1 MKIALDAGHGV
12 NTPGKRTPDGEREWS
27 FNDKVLRAAG
37 ASLRRYKGVQIMRTD
52 DASGKS
58 DVSLAERVRKANA
71 WGADVFV
78 SFHHNAMSGAWHSG
92 GGTEVFTSNGASS
105 KSVSLAK
112 AVAPKVAKAMG
123 LSNRGVKR
131 ADFYVIRY
139 TKMPSILVEGGFMD
153 SRVDIKALRDDA
165 KLRAQGEAVA
175 EAIAEV
181 FGLKAGG
188 AQASKPKPPASW
200 YVMSGSRGDRVTQLQ
215 RDLTALGYP
224 LTADGI
230 FGKAT
235 EAAVR
240 AFQKSQK
247 LAVDGVYG
255 KDSQAAVKKALDAK
269 KKPASKPKP
278 KTKKTI
284 YRVIIDGKQ
293 VGAYSEDDNA
303 VREARKAIEKGAKNI
318 RIEKV

>member
-1 MKIALDAGHGV
+1 MTLKIALDAGHGV

-27 FNDKVLRAAG
+27 FNDKVLRAAE
-37 ASLRRYKGVQIMRTD
+37 AALRRYKGVQILRTD

-71 WGADVFV
+71 WGADLFV

-92 GGTEVFTSNGASS
+92 GGTEVYASNGASA
-105 KSVSLAK
+105 KSVALAK
-112 AVAPKVAKAMG
+112 AVAPRIAKAMG

-153 SRVDIKALRDDA
+153 SRVDIKALRSDA

-188 AQASKPKPPASW
+188 AQASKPPASW

-255 KDSQAAVKKALDAK
+255 VASQAAVKKALDAK
-269 KKPASKPKP
+269 KKPAAKPKP
-278 KTKKTI
+278 KQTI